1 VVLCGLIVSFV
12 GEWCHIRMLAP
23 GARQIAVTLNAD
35 SYDNLSVKG
44 ELVSA
49 TQEVHVPSK

>member
-1 VVLCGLIVSFV
+1 
-12 GEWCHIRMLAP
+12 MLAP

-35 SYDNLSVKG
+35 SYDNLSVKD

>member
-1 VVLCGLIVSFV
+1 VLCGLIVSFV